1 MLHREHWLWSEA
13 KDQDGRGNHAAALT
27 LLEELLGLDPTYN
40 EAAYSMGIVL
50 SKLGRKQEAI
60 SGTVLILTEIQGDLA
75 IFSPSFAHAYAH
87 IYDHIY
93 GSYI

>member
-1 MLHREHWLWSEA
+1 MRLA
-13 KDQDGRGNHAAALT
+13 D
-27 LLEELLGLDPTYN
+27 LLLMDRYN
-40 EAAYSMGIVL
+40 EAAYSTGIVL

-75 IFSPSFAHAYAH
+75 IFSPSFAHVYAH
-87 IYDHIY
+87 KYDHIY